1 MSIFP
6 EHPQML
12 AAEEFMVSVI
22 TLENAFLCP
31 ILVVGHLQSLIIL
44 LDSLSVCHCFRLIYY
59 SLYLFQSI
67 MANITPYRRTSSL
80 KKGTS
85 AQMLW
90 S

>member
-67 MANITPYRRTSSL
+67 MANIIEEQDPN